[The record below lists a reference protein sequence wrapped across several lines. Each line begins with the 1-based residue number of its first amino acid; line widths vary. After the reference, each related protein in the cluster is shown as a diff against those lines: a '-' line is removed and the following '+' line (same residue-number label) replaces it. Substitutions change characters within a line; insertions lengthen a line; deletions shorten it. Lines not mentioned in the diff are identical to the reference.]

1 LDLCSFFY
9 RETLVI
15 FMLYLY
21 VIGFIYFEKILIL
34 KGLLIKKTEKTFLF
48 LSIFLNKVFKIE
60 ESVNISIIILKFSW
74 IYSYSHMHLIY
85 LCNV

>member
-1 LDLCSFFY
+1 
-9 RETLVI
+9 
-15 FMLYLY
+15 MLYLY

-60 ESVNISIIILKFSW
+60 ESVNISIIILKFS
-74 IYSYSHMHLIY
+74 
-85 LCNV
+85 

>member
-34 KGLLIKKTEKTFLF
+34 KGLLIKKTEKTFF
-48 LSIFLNKVFKIE
+48 IPIYIFK
-60 ESVNISIIILKFSW
+60 
-74 IYSYSHMHLIY
+74 
-85 LCNV
+85 